1 MIKKSFKVSLPSQDI
16 SLQEI
21 KDTSEGPIYNANR
34 LFNYPI
40 PNYQPNDKDIL
51 VFNRSLGIWE
61 YARYTA
67 IIGLTGPKGDAGIQG
82 PAGTS
87 VKGDPG
93 EKGNP
98 GADGKDAVGLTKD
111 DTRQNIYGGSKGTLS
126 ESTNSVIFGM
136 LAGES
141 ASVLSNSVAIGTGA
155 MRYGG
160 NTNSNSVAVGSGALS
175 NFSNTDS
182 IAIGYNSSQNG
193 NSGKTVSIGSYAG
206 AYNQSL
212 QSIAIG
218 YNSGYTNQNT
228 NSVAIGPYT
237 GAYNQ
242 SEVSVAIGYNSG
254 KTSQATQSVAIGY
267 MTGAYNQARNCIA
280 IGYLSGNTSQGSGSV
295 SIGGNTGSIKQA
307 GNCVAIGVSS
317 GKDNQQY
324 GSVAVG
330 VEAGMF
336 SQGSGCVAI
345 GFQTATTRQGN
356 QCIAIG
362 QSAGSFNQLGSS
374 ISIGESA
381 GYNVQG
387 VHSIAIGYNTAHE
400 NQGNSA
406 VAIGERAGYN
416 KQGDLNIAIGY
427 EAQRDNALERSLAVG
442 VQAGMFS
449 QGTYCTAVGYQAG
462 HRSQGSYS
470 TSLGW
475 MAGQEY
481 QHNNTLI
488 LNGSGIAL
496 NSKTSNATYIKPIR
510 NLGTSNLLQYDNSTG
525 EVVYGNVIVNTSTTD
540 SKFTISGSITS
551 TTYESF
557 LQFSR
562 CTGNNNWGSC
572 ADIGLYRFD
581 NTLGASN
588 SVLGIKLAYQ
598 NTTTPDLNIL
608 TLSSY
613 NGGRVGINN
622 TSPATTLDVN
632 GTATIR
638 GVANINGSVTITGS
652 ANNSTPNVPT
662 TNNPPESMLKL
673 FRPGLGGTTFGST
686 VEFNVSRNQNAAQN
700 SSSNGGA
707 SVLDIK
713 MSQNTGSDNPDTI
726 VATFFA
732 NGRVGINN
740 TSPVGILD
748 VYSYSTYSVF
758 KGIAASNATAKD
770 FLSSTGKNAIADTT
784 SGALATT
791 MSGSTFFFYGKH
803 LGNSYSATLNGS
815 TLFTGQHANIPI
827 TCEETLKTNI
837 SVFVGLIVCSA
848 NEGYYS
854 INPITNEI
862 VTGKNAIQINESL
875 PKIKLSRVYKDKT
888 VWGVITNYANEK
900 YNPDGTIHLDGDEF
914 WKDRI
919 DTLVRVNGLG
929 EGAIWVCNA
938 NGNIENGDYIT
949 SCTVPG
955 YGTRQDTD
963 SLKNYTVAKAT
974 CSVDFT
980 STTLNDS
987 FQIRFL
993 LPDGTNINQTA
1004 YNTALTNNQT
1014 VYISAFIGC
1023 SYHCS

>member
-1 MIKKSFKVSLPSQDI
+1 MIKKSFKVSLPSQDN

-21 KDTSEGPIYNANR
+21 KESDGPIYNANR

-51 VFNRSLGIWE
+51 VFNRSVGIWE

-67 IIGLTGPKGDAGIQG
+67 IIGLTGPKGDSGIQG
-82 PAGTS
+82 PPGTS
-87 VKGDPG
+87 IKGDTG
-93 EKGNP
+93 DKGNP
-98 GADGKDAVGLTKD
+98 GADGKDAVGMTKND
-111 DTRQNIYGGSKGTLS
+111 ISKNIYGGSKGTLS
-126 ESTNSVIFGM
+126 ESTNSTIFGM

-141 ASVLSNSVAIGTGA
+141 ASFLSNSVAIGTGA

-160 NTNSNSVAVGSGALS
+160 NANSNSVAVGSGALS
-175 NFSNTDS
+175 NFANTDS

-193 NSGKTVSIGSYAG
+193 NMGKTVSIGSYAG

-218 YNSGYTNQNT
+218 YNSGYTNQQT

-254 KTSQATQSVAIGY
+254 QTSQATQSVAIGY
-267 MTGAYNQARNCIA
+267 MTGAYNQARNAIA
-280 IGYLSGNTSQGSGSV
+280 IGYLSGNRSQGSGSV
-295 SIGGNTGSIKQA
+295 SIGGNTGSIEQA
-307 GNCVAIGVSS
+307 GNCVAIGASS
-317 GKDNQQY
+317 GKDYQQY
-324 GSVAVG
+324 GSVAIG
-330 VEAGMF
+330 VEAAMNR
-336 SQGSGCVAI
+336 QGNGCVAI
-345 GFQTATTRQGN
+345 GFQTAKTQQGK

-362 QSAGSFNQLGSS
+362 QSAGSFNQLDSS
-374 ISIGESA
+374 ISIGEAA

-387 VHSIAIGYNTAHE
+387 VHSIAIGYNTARE

-406 VAIGERAGYN
+406 VAIGERTGYN
-416 KQGDLNIAIGY
+416 KQGQLNIAIGY
-427 EAQRDNALERSLAVG
+427 EAQHQNSLERSLAIG

-462 HRSQGSYS
+462 HRNQGSYS

-496 NSKTSNATYIKPIR
+496 NSNTSNATYIKPIR
-510 NLGTSNLLQYDNSTG
+510 NSGASKLLQYNNSTG
-525 EVVYGNVIVNTSTTD
+525 EVVYSNEIVNTSTVD
-540 SKFTISGSITS
+540 SKLKIYGSLTS

-557 LQFSR
+557 LQFNR
-562 CTGNNNWGSC
+562 YTGNGIWGSC
-572 ADIGLYRFD
+572 ADIGLYRFE
-581 NTLGASN
+581 NTLGVAN

-608 TLSSY
+608 TLSSI

-622 TSPATTLDVN
+622 TSPETILDVN

-638 GVANINGSVTITGS
+638 GVATIIGSV
-652 ANNSTPNVPT
+652 NNSTPNVLA
-662 TNNPPESMLKL
+662 TNNPRESMLKL
-673 FRPGLGGTTFGST
+673 FRPGNGGTTFGST
-686 VEFNVSRNQNAAQN
+686 VEFNVSRNQNAGAN
-700 SSSNGGA
+700 AGSNGGA

-713 MSQNTGSDNPDTI
+713 MTQVGEEPDTT

-748 VYSYSTYSVF
+748 VNSYSTYSVF
-758 KGIAASNATAKD
+758 KGIAADNATAKD
-770 FLSSTGKNAIADTT
+770 FLSSTGKNAIANTT
-784 SGALATT
+784 SGVLATT
-791 MSGSTFFFYGKH
+791 ISGSTFFFYGKH
-803 LGNSYSATLNGS
+803 LGNSYSAILNGS

-827 TCEETLKTNI
+827 TCEGTLKTNI

-919 DTLVRVNGLG
+919 GTLVRVNGLG

-955 YGTRQDTD
+955 YGTVQDTD

-993 LPDGTNINQTA
+993 LPDGTNINQTV